1 MKQAHLAPDDTWHP
15 APAAQRASAG
25 AGTAAVVEAIDGSP
39 RQRQQQQVY
48 AIARSPRGAA
58 QRRALSALTH
68 LSQLGLPTE
77 GLVVQRQIGKNKDG
91 EEITRLADGKAFR
104 AQLLPARSASGT
116 HTYRLAA
123 ADEVVDNV
131 PETDPAYDSLNGEPH
146 YATPSAHRPVAVP
159 LPAVLYHVTPGRLN
173 NCMPDARSWFT
184 PNFQDALDYS
194 NRTANTSLI
203 YRYTVT
209 NRLVDGLLLL
219 QQQAQFA
226 VPAATLLREQGLAR
240 AHGWLEDQSGV
251 QSVFLKNPAD
261 FLSFS
266 GVCGYIEPSIFSVPT
281 GTAVVSRWTDWHAS
295 IDTLRTGSGQPFP
308 PNQRGGHLGR
318 YDRALANAV

>member
-1 MKQAHLAPDDTWHP
+1 MKQAHLAPETRHP

-25 AGTAAVVEAIDGSP
+25 AGTAAIVEAIDGSP
-39 RQRQQQQVY
+39 RQRRQQQQVD

-58 QRRALSALTH
+58 QRRTLSALTQLIQ
-68 LSQLGLPTE
+68 LSQPIPGM
-77 GLVVQRQIGKNKDG
+77 VVQREIGKNKDG
-91 EEITRLADGKAFR
+91 EEIIRLTDRKAFR
-104 AQLLPARSASGT
+104 ALLLPARSASGT
-116 HTYRLAA
+116 HTYRLTA
-123 ADEVVDNV
+123 ADEVVNDV
-131 PETDPAYDSLNGEPH
+131 PETDPAYASLNGEPH
-146 YATPSAHRPVAVP
+146 YTRPSAHQPQPVP
-159 LPAVLYHVTPGRLN
+159 LPAVLYHASPGRLN
-173 NCMPDARSWFT
+173 NNLPDARSWFT

-226 VPAATLLREQGLAR
+226 VPAATLLEQQGLTQ

-266 GVCGYIEPSIFSVPT
+266 GVCGYIEPSIFSVPM
-281 GTAVVSRWTDWHAS
+281 GTPVVSRWTDWHAS
-295 IDTLRTGSGQPFP
+295 IDTLRTGSGQAFP
-308 PNQRGGHLGR
+308 LNQRGGHLGR
-318 YDRALANAV
+318 YDRALADAI